1 MKLPGTYLDGFLLP
15 VPTAKLEEY
24 GQLAQQA
31 AAIWLEH
38 GALHYMEAAAD
49 DLSTDFC
56 RSFVA
61 TADAKEDET
70 VIFAFAIFADKAARD
85 AANAR
90 IMADERLTAIGPATA
105 AIFDCKRMAFGGFRA
120 IVNE

>member
-24 GQLAQQA
+24 RQLAQQA
-31 AAIWLEH
+31 AAIWIEH
-38 GALHYMEAAAD
+38 GALHYVETAAD
-49 DLSTDFC
+49 DLDTEFC
-56 RSFVA
+56 RSFA
-61 TADAKEDET
+61 TTADAKEDET
-70 VIFAFAIFADKAARD
+70 VVFAFAIFADRSARD

-90 IMADERLTAIGPATA
+90 IMADERLKAVCPATH
-105 AIFDCKRMAFGGFRA
+105 AIFDCKRMAFGGFKT

>member
-1 MKLPGTYLDGFLLP
+1 MKLTGTYLDGFLLP
-15 VPTAKLEEY
+15 VPTAKLKDY
-24 GQLAQQA
+24 RAIASKA
-31 AAIWLEH
+31 AAIWTEH
-38 GALHYMEAAAD
+38 GALHYVESAAD

-56 RSFVA
+56 RSFAA

-85 AANAR
+85 AANAK
-90 IMADERLTAIGPATA
+90 IMADERLSSMCGETS
-105 AIFDCKRMAFGGFRA
+105 AIFDCKRMSFGGFKT